1 MAFATNLV
9 LPSRAT
15 PHFHTTGLSRKRHQP
30 GTRIRERKTA
40 TASIHVHSHSEE
52 KESAYAPVLILP
64 GLGNASADY
73 NELSQ
78 KLIARGHKAVATV
91 PMRRWQWG
99 QNAKGF
105 LKKNYWNATLTPE
118 LVLDWYFKRIDRAVS
133 ELMEQNDGGA
143 INVIG
148 HSAGGWLGRAYI
160 AERAPEGLQVSTLL
174 TLGTPNRGPPAG
186 TVDQTRG
193 LLRYVEERCDV
204 SQLVSDLICVAGT
217 GTVGKR
223 FGKGGSVSELIA
235 YYSYAAVCG
244 KGDVDGDGV
253 TPVDA
258 ACAENGTL
266 VLCDDCDH
274 SMLTSKRWYGSDTAL
289 AKWGTYLQ

>member
-1 MAFATNLV
+1 M
-9 LPSRAT
+9 
-15 PHFHTTGLSRKRHQP
+15 
-30 GTRIRERKTA
+30 TA
-40 TASIHVHSHSEE
+40 TAPLRTDSEPE
-52 KESAYAPVLILP
+52 ETKASYAPVLILP

-73 NELSQ
+73 EELCQ
-78 KLIARGHKAVATV
+78 KLIDRGHKAVSTV
-91 PMRRWQWG
+91 PIRRWQWG

-118 LVLDWYFKRIDRAVS
+118 LVLDWYFKRVDRAVS
-133 ELMEQNDGGA
+133 ELLEQNDGGA

-174 TLGTPNRGPPAG
+174 TLGTPNRGPPEG
-186 TVDQTRG
+186 TIDQTRG

-204 SQLVSDLICVAGT
+204 SQLVSDLVCVAGT
-217 GTVGKR
+217 GTVGKG

-274 SMLTSKRWYGSDTAL
+274 SMLTSKKWYGSDSTL
-289 AKWGTYLQ
+289 AKWATYLR